1 MYYDSCITKSSPTTV
16 KREGYFFAQIM
27 IKIKKVLYLKVLV
40 ICISACF
47 LANTAVYSES
57 MLRPSLMFG
66 GKEDNKEGIMA
77 SQQLLELERMCHIES
92 NIPVTKWD
100 NLFRSFARLP
110 ESDRQRVAFII
121 ERTDFE
127 KPYAYE
133 VYLPKKLSE
142 EAYQVVVRRLGE
154 KIVSM
159 VAGLVGGCSFKIY
172 TQDAQLYTD
181 LVEQWEREDLV
192 KKYMKTVYGDV
203 TMKWVDEKDI
213 PPQLFSLPKGVALK
227 RDAKMKFNKSDLF
240 VGIDFGR
247 SDVKFYLINGEGER
261 LTGFSKNW
269 WTMMDNIAKDVNDP
283 KQLVSAEEHIRV
295 LVEGVKEL
303 LVNAGQEQK
312 LPDGYKICGI
322 GLSAAAVIYQGEIRG
337 ISGIFAGVSEEEIA
351 RLVRPLINVIAER
364 MEGLVSMAKDVT
376 LEIYNDGD
384 AAAAFSIIN
393 REQPLFTDVVV
404 HVSLGTGI
412 AGSVEIEGTVS
423 PMLAELGKIIV
434 DTSHDDN
441 LPYHDKIGVRGM
453 GQSLAGSQRNF
464 IYLLRKFIKEEGG
477 FKTFTVNSDLTQSKV
492 QRQALKQIQ
501 KVYSELKGR
510 QTPLTPEE
518 AQDFKNIELLFA
530 RMGEFFAE
538 FLIAT
543 SDYLRKEEFS
553 VSLIGKCVEGETGL
567 ILVRSAQDYLAKN
580 YPGYTVH
587 FSLAEEAALGQAQA
601 MADLVRIKRGIRLQE
616 IAAQSLIS
624 KTGRQCL

>member
-1 MYYDSCITKSSPTTV
+1 MTV
-16 KREGYFFAQIM
+16 KKEGYFFVRIM
-27 IKIKKVLYLKVLV
+27 IKIGKVLYLKVLA

-47 LANTAVYSES
+47 FADTAAYSAS
-57 MLRPSLMFG
+57 MLRPGLIFRE
-66 GKEDNKEGIMA
+66 KEDNEEGIMA
-77 SQQLLELERMCHIES
+77 SQQLLEMERMCHAES
-92 NIPVTKWD
+92 NISITKWD
-100 NLFRSFARLP
+100 SLFRRFAKLP
-110 ESDRQRVAFII
+110 ESDRQRVVFII
-121 ERTDFE
+121 ERADFE

-172 TQDAQLYTD
+172 TQDAQLYRD
-181 LVEQWEREDLV
+181 LIEQWEREDLI
-192 KKYMKTVYGDV
+192 KKYMKTVYGEV
-203 TMKWVDEKDI
+203 TMERVDEKDI
-213 PPQLFSLPKGVALK
+213 PPQLFSLPKGVVLK
-227 RDAKMKFNKSDLF
+227 RNVETKFDESDLF
-240 VGIDFGR
+240 IGIDFGR
-247 SDVKFYLINGEGER
+247 SDVKFYLIDGDGKK

-269 WTMMDNIAKDVNDP
+269 WTMVDNIAKDVNDP

-295 LVEGVKEL
+295 FVEGVKEL
-303 LVNAGQEQK
+303 LVNADKEGK

-337 ISGIFAGVSEEEIA
+337 ISGIFAGVSEEEIS
-351 RLVRPLINVIAER
+351 RLVRPLINIIAER
-364 MEGLVSMAKDVT
+364 MEGLAPMAGDVT

-393 REQPLFTDVVV
+393 REQPPFTDVVV

-412 AGSVEIEGTVS
+412 AGSVEIGGTVS

-477 FKTFTVNSDLTQSKV
+477 FKTFTINSDLTQSKV

-501 KVYSELKGR
+501 KVYDDLKSR
-510 QTPLTPEE
+510 QTLLTPEE

-530 RMGEFFAE
+530 KMGEFFAE

-543 SDYLRKEEFS
+543 ADYLRKEEFG
-553 VSLIGKCVEGETGL
+553 VSLIGKCVEGETGI
-567 ILVRSAQDYLAKN
+567 ILVKSAQNYLAKN

-587 FSLAEEAALGQAQA
+587 FSLAKEAALGQAQA
-601 MADLVRIKRGIRLQE
+601 MADLVRIKRGQRMQE
-616 IAAQSLIS
+616 TAAQSLIS
-624 KTGRQCL
+624 RTKRQCL